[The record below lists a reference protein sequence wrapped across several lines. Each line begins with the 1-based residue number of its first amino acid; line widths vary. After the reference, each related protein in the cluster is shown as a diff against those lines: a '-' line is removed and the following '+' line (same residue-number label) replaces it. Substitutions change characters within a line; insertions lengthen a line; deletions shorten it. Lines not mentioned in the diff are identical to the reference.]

1 MYNNPNHIVST
12 VKVYCREFRSS
23 RIFQVAVSTVLHGL
37 SLTHYGGYELNR
49 KTVAVLFGGVSV
61 EHEISLVS
69 SRFIISSF
77 DSSKFALLPI
87 FISKEGRWQR
97 AVVDNWPDGEPPALV
112 SDSEIVPMLRGFPP
126 GRLAEIVAGQ
136 ITEVFSVDAVF
147 PVLHGT
153 FGEDGS
159 VQGLIDLMGIPC
171 VGADLLGSSLC
182 IDKIVSKNI
191 LRDNGVPVVPFFG
204 FSKTQWRKAKKQILR
219 RAEDEIGFPCFVKSS
234 NLGSSVGVSRVN
246 SPEAIADAVE
256 ASFDFSER
264 VIVERAVMNL
274 REVEVSVIGNQDPR
288 ASVPGELVVEGGFYD
303 YQKKYHDE
311 STEFRIPC
319 DLDPEIQERA
329 RTLALASYTALCCTG
344 MARVDL
350 LVDADTDQVFVS
362 EINTIPGFTP
372 ISMYPK
378 LWEASGLCVGE
389 MLEMLVEL
397 AEQRHRMKRE
407 LRTDFSG
414 SR

>member
-1 MYNNPNHIVST
+1 MS
-12 VKVYCREFRSS
+12 
-23 RIFQVAVSTVLHGL
+23 
-37 SLTHYGGYELNR
+37 R
-49 KTVAVLFGGVSV
+49 KTIAVLFGGVSV
-61 EHEISLVS
+61 EHEVSLVS
-69 SRFIISSF
+69 SKFIVSNL
-77 DSSKFALLPI
+77 DPSKFSLLPV
-87 FISKEGRWQR
+87 FISKDGRWQR
-97 AVVDNWPDGEPPALV
+97 AVLENWQDGHTPDLIP
-112 SDSEIVPMLRGFPP
+112 DSEIVPMLQGSPP
-126 GRLAEIVAGQ
+126 GRFAEVVRGEIKE
-136 ITEVFSVDAVF
+136 IFSVDAVF

-159 VQGLIDLMGIPC
+159 VQGLIDLMGVPC
-171 VGADLLGSSLC
+171 VGVDLPGSSLC
-182 IDKIVSKNI
+182 IDKIVSKTI
-191 LRDNGVPVVPFFG
+191 LRDNGIPVAPFFG
-204 FSKTQWRKAKKQILR
+204 FARADWQNDKETALR
-219 RAEDEIGFPCFVKSS
+219 RIEDEIGLPCFIKSS
-234 NLGSSVGVSRVN
+234 NLGSSVGVSRVS
-246 SPEAIADAVE
+246 SPETIADAVE

-303 YQKKYHDE
+303 YEKKYHDE

-319 DLDPEIQERA
+319 DLDQELQERVRA
-329 RTLALASYTALCCTG
+329 LALASYTVLCCTG
-344 MARVDL
+344 MARVDF
-350 LVDADTDQVFVS
+350 LVDADTEQVFVS

-397 AEQRHRMKRE
+397 AEQRHCMKRE
-407 LRTDFSG
+407 LKTDFSG

>member
-1 MYNNPNHIVST
+1 MYNNSNHIVST
-12 VKVYCREFRSS
+12 VKAYCREFRNS
-23 RIFQVAVSTVLHGL
+23 RIFQGAVSTVIHGL
-37 SLTHYGGYELNR
+37 FLTHYEGYELNR

-77 DSSKFALLPI
+77 DSSKFSLLPI

-97 AVVDNWPDGEPPALV
+97 AVADNWPDGGPPALI
-112 SDSEIVPMLRGFPP
+112 SDSEIVPMLQGFSP
-126 GRLAEIVAGQ
+126 GRLAEVVAGQ
-136 ITEVFSVDAVF
+136 IMEVFSVDAVF

-159 VQGLIDLMGIPC
+159 VQGLIDLMGVPC

-182 IDKIVSKNI
+182 IDKTVSKNI
-191 LRDNGVPVVPFFG
+191 LRDNGIPAVPFFG
-204 FSKTQWRKAKKQILR
+204 FSKTRWQNARQEILR
-219 RAEDEIGFPCFVKSS
+219 RAEDEIGFPCFIKSS
-234 NLGSSVGVSRVN
+234 NLGSSVGVSRVS
-246 SPEAIADAVE
+246 SPEAVADAVD
-256 ASFDFSER
+256 ASFDFSE
-264 VIVERAVMNL
+264 

-288 ASVPGELVVEGGFYD
+288 ASVPGELVVKGGFYD
-303 YQKKYHDE
+303 YQRKYHDE
-311 STEFRIPC
+311 STELRIPC
-319 DLDPEIQERA
+319 DLDPETQQRI
-329 RTLALASYTALCCTG
+329 RTLALASYSALCCTG

-378 LWEASGLCVGE
+378 LWEASGLPVGE

-397 AEQRHRMKRE
+397 AEQRHRMRRE

-414 SR
+414 SS

>member
-1 MYNNPNHIVST
+1 MS
-12 VKVYCREFRSS
+12 
-23 RIFQVAVSTVLHGL
+23 
-37 SLTHYGGYELNR
+37 R
-49 KTVAVLFGGVSV
+49 KTIAVLFGGVSV

-69 SRFIISSF
+69 SKFVIANL
-77 DSSKFALLPI
+77 DPSKFAVLPI

-97 AVVDNWPDGEPPALV
+97 AVFENWPEGEPPALIP
-112 SDSEIVPMLRGFPP
+112 DSEILPMLQGSPP
-126 GRLAEIVAGQ
+126 GRLAEIVEGEATK
-136 ITEVFSVDAVF
+136 IFSVDFVF

-182 IDKIVSKNI
+182 IDKIVSKAI
-191 LRDNGVPVVPFFG
+191 LRDNGIPVVPFFG
-204 FSKTQWRKAKKQILR
+204 FAKTGWENNQEAILR
-219 RAEDEIGFPCFVKSS
+219 RIEDEIGFPCFVKSS
-234 NLGSSVGVSRVN
+234 NLGSSVGVSRVD
-246 SPEAIADAVE
+246 SPGAVADAVE

-264 VIVERAVMNL
+264 VIVEQAVLNL
-274 REVEVSVIGNQDPR
+274 REVEVSVMGNQDPK
-288 ASVPGELVVEGGFYD
+288 ASVPGELVVQGSFYD
-303 YQKKYHDE
+303 YEKKYHDQ
-311 STEFRIPC
+311 STELCIPC
-319 DLDPEIQERA
+319 DLDQEVQDEIKA
-329 RTLALASYTALCCTG
+329 LALASYTALCCTG
-344 MARVDL
+344 MARVDF

-372 ISMYPK
+372 VSMYPK
-378 LWEASGLCVGE
+378 LWEASGIPVGE

-397 AEQRHRMKRE
+397 AERRHRMRRE